1 MQLLIQLSEKLDLFL
16 LSGLERSSGSTHV
29 AHNPAHKGVYIAD
42 VGLYSVQCTANYGW
56 YVPVANKV
64 VYLAHKGL

>member
-1 MQLLIQLSEKLDLFL
+1 MNEALFLMQLLTGIQLSEKLDLFL

-42 VGLYSVQCTANYGW
+42 VGLYG
-56 YVPVANKV
+56 
-64 VYLAHKGL
+64 

>member
-1 MQLLIQLSEKLDLFL
+1 
-16 LSGLERSSGSTHV
+16 V

-42 VGLYSVQCTANYGW
+42 VGLYTANYGW